1 MSNEHSRAYLRY
13 RYRLAPVPRVLGA
26 RRYGPPARTNGTG
39 TAALRPLQCRYKV
52 RTCTVWAVDGYCL
65 ALHGTFY
72 GLAIN
77 FGRSLGDI
85 LGEMA
90 PASRLG
96 RQVNG
101 VTYGYAQ
108 SWNIHRLH
116 PDPPLLA
123 PTSMTIHTIQGC
135 ESGRSQQAVG
145 GAADP
150 PIGWGNV
157 PPSPLP
163 CHCSLR
169 GLQEGS
175 AVSHTH
181 PP

>member
-1 MSNEHSRAYLRY
+1 MLK
-13 RYRLAPVPRVLGA
+13 VVTF
-26 RRYGPPARTNGTG
+26 GPCGIVTH
-39 TAALRPLQCRYKV
+39 LL
-52 RTCTVWAVDGYCL
+52 L
-65 ALHGTFY
+65 ALHHTFY
-72 GLAIN
+72 GFAIN

-123 PTSMTIHTIQGC
+123 PTSMTINTIQGC

-150 PIGWGNV
+150 HWLGGCSPI
-157 PPSPLP
+157 SITLPLLSKGTAGGFSSEP
-163 CHCSLR
+163 
-169 GLQEGS
+169 
-175 AVSHTH
+175 HTL
-181 PP
+181 PKYPYIGP